1 MMTKEQNADAICA
14 RLVALGYAKQK
25 RVRMYGE
32 EFELISNPF
41 VDESGF
47 AVQALSSRTGE
58 TRKLRIPL
66 SVLRAITRVVEHP
79 DADAA

>member
-1 MMTKEQNADAICA
+1 MMTKEQNAEAICA
-14 RLVALGYAKQK
+14 RLVAHGYAKQK
-25 RVRMYGE
+25 RIRMYGE

-58 TRKLRIPL
+58 TRQLRIP
-66 SVLRAITRVVEHP
+66 SVLRAVTHVVEHP